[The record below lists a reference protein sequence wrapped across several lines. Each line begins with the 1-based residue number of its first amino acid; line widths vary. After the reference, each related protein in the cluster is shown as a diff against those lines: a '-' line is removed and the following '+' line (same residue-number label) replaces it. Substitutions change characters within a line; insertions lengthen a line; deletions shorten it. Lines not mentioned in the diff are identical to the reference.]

1 MTTRRKPTPH
11 RHADPEIT
19 RLEGQ
24 SEDEMLAEV
33 ASAHDAG
40 SLRVG
45 GIDAERTVL
54 VTMRMPV
61 SMVTALK
68 AAAQRYGVRGYQPL
82 IRQWIDER
90 LSGEQLVS
98 ARQLADALE
107 PLQRLVERAS

>member
-1 MTTRRKPTPH
+1 MTTRRPIPH

-24 SEDEMLAEV
+24 TEAEMVAEV
-33 ASAHDAG
+33 TSARDAG
-40 SLRVG
+40 RLRVG

-54 VTMRMPV
+54 VTMRMPA

-68 AAAQRYGVRGYQPL
+68 AAAERYGVRGYQPL

-107 PLQRLVERAS
+107 PLQRLVDRAS